1 MDMDWDQIATVAQLV
16 TGAATLAVAGFLSSQ
31 LRIQHRDSERDFA
44 FANETKQQDLVASYY
59 SDESAANLFVESVQ
73 RLRIALSN
81 GAKPIQDD
89 VSTDVFASTQFLA
102 LKA

>member
-59 SDESAANLFVESVQ
+59 SDESAANL
-73 RLRIALSN
+73 
-81 GAKPIQDD
+81 
-89 VSTDVFASTQFLA
+89 
-102 LKA
+102 